1 MSRRTSHSQ
10 LVAGQRRAALGVVVD
25 ALDAILEDGI
35 DHPDWQGVDSAL
47 RTLALETAF
56 AEADAVVSRLRDTGI
71 VPAPI
76 TRADADQLIASAA
89 AICVWGRT
97 PGEPHA
103 VLDHLAAAVALVPGT
118 ELPLAQLA

>member
-1 MSRRTSHSQ
+1 MPRRTSQSQ
-10 LVAGQRRAALGVVVD
+10 LVAGQRRDALSVVVD
-25 ALDAILEDGI
+25 AVDAILEDGI
-35 DHPDWQGVDSAL
+35 DHPDWNGADSAL

-56 AEADAVVSRLRDTGI
+56 AEADAVVSRLRETGL

-76 TRADADQLIASAA
+76 TRTDADQLIAAAA

-97 PGEPHA
+97 PGESHP
-103 VLDHLAAAVALVPGT
+103 VLDQLARAVSRVPGT